1 MIANN
6 AISGNY
12 QKGCQYSKSSTF
24 IGSDTLKGKIAESNL
39 ANCWTVEL
47 LNCFPFLMDSI
58 SLKLFQ
64 EFNFKNLEFREFN
77 FWLQNVEEKGEK
89 SAIQGDR

>member
-1 MIANN
+1 MPLVVITKKVAN
-6 AISGNY
+6 IR
-12 QKGCQYSKSSTF
+12 KVRHL
-24 IGSDTLKGKIAESNL
+24 SDPIPSRVKLLNPI
-39 ANCWTVEL
+39 WQIVEL